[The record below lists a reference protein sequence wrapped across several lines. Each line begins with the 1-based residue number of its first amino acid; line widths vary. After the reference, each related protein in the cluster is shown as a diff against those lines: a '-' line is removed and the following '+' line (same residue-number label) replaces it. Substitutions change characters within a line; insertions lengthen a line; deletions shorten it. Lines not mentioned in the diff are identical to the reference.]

1 MPEKPKLGEILIT
14 CGLITQE
21 QLDIALKEQAQKGGY
36 LGQILVNKGFVSS
49 SDISRVLQ
57 QASPKIKQW
66 DGLAKMLMIENI
78 ISQQQLDQ
86 PAAKSNLTKQPI
98 DKTLIELGYVT
109 EAVIASVLAR
119 YLDIPYVKLS
129 DLEID
134 PKV

>member
-21 QLDIALKEQAQKGGY
+21 QLDIALKEQTQKGGY

-86 PAAKSNLTKQPI
+86 AAAKSAGVLPRQSF
-98 DKTLIELGYVT
+98 LIL
-109 EAVIASVLAR
+109 R
-119 YLDIPYVKLS
+119 
-129 DLEID
+129 
-134 PKV
+134 